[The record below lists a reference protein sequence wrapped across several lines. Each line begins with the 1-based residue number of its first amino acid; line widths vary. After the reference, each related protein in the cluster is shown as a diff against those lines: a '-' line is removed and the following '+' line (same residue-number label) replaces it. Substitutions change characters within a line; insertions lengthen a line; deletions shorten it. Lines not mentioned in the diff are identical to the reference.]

1 MVVAQERSGKITE
14 KDKNALVAILLTSV
28 IVITFLAWL
37 IYFKEAA
44 DRGTL
49 EWVAYLPALNA
60 ILNALCTVCLIRGFL
75 LIKKG
80 RKVEHRNMMIT
91 ALGLSALFLI
101 SYVIYHHYQGDTKF
115 INPGNIRYV
124 YFSILIS
131 HIIASVTVVPMIFTT
146 VYFAATGNFM
156 KHPKIARITFP
167 IWLYVSITGV
177 VIFLMLKFFN
187 YDPTSPVTAMIN

>member
-1 MVVAQERSGKITE
+1 MAIAQRRSGKITE
-14 KDKNALVAILLTSV
+14 KDKNALVVISLLSV
-28 IVITFLAWL
+28 IVITFLAWI
-37 IYFKEAA
+37 IYFKDVA

-49 EWVAYLPALNA
+49 SWVSYLPALNA
-60 ILNALCTVCLIRGFL
+60 ILNTFCTVCLIRGYR

-80 RKVEHRNMMIT
+80 FKKEHRNMMIT
-91 ALGLSALFLI
+91 ALGLSALFLV

-146 VYFAATGNFM
+146 VYFAATGNFI

-187 YDPTSPVTAMIN
+187 YDPTSPVTALIN